1 MTEHAWKDAPA
12 VTVRTASA
20 TEQAS
25 SGAASVATSD
35 GSAPNRSVGAPTAAP
50 LRDSGKC
57 RTRLVGPGLWR
68 GRLAECRPLGC
79 SLLQTL
85 HDRHVGI
92 TPWLA
97 DRLAA
102 ALDPN
107 QHEPNQHEPTPRDVE
122 DPWRIAT
129 DQLRRALRVREAG
142 DSSAHGHG
150 GRAVIVSAAPAYF
163 VFRVAAFLLDRAC
176 CRVGQSVLFCEDR
189 LLFRGVSAERYAA
202 YERELT
208 AALLDVVRDENEELE
223 LFWYEAAATLAG
235 RSRNLSGG
243 TRTESPLPQASPLAS
258 AFLKRLR
265 PAVQDSDPDRK
276 KVRRVELARPLR
288 TLRKHR
294 RTDGVNGVTITRSIE
309 DLSDVMLSEHTLPP
323 ILRMQRL
330 MNEGFLARFRP
341 PRQEQNRDVLLAV
354 LIPGEVRDSIPGDF
368 LKACWFDLCARLGQR
383 LCQSGLL
390 HSEFRL
396 IEGDRLGMYRTEA
409 FPLAALS
416 SPDLVEGDE
425 PSEFYRHDFLN
436 SLQWLPRFLDQQTS
450 WAEPVPQR
458 GGGSLPVG
466 DGPAD
471 WCVAAWRSQIELPAQ
486 ILETSTAGVSSRS
499 GRCRGGRSGRS
510 RNSKRSGKS
519 RPNGRGRSQRRSG
532 ALAYADF
539 KFVHVMV
546 ACPQALR
553 GNVPELTQ
561 KSLRKR
567 VLRGAPPTTNLS
579 VTWLPDELTT
589 DDWWFD
595 TGRDQAEPIV
605 ASHGTSNGA
614 GFTTFSD
621 VGSSLRRSDVHRNG
635 YDENDSSLHHGADHV
650 SEFAG
655 GLVGTWFRQIQQEI
669 WQG

>member
-1 MTEHAWKDAPA
+1 MADHALKDAPA
-12 VTVRTASA
+12 TSEHSA
-20 TEQAS
+20 TAAEPVS
-25 SGAASVATSD
+25 SGPKRVAASNGATLNETTS
-35 GSAPNRSVGAPTAAP
+35 GRANETAASR
-50 LRDSGKC
+50 LRANDKC
-57 RTRLVGPGLWR
+57 RMRLAGSGLWH
-68 GRLAECRPLGC
+68 GKLAECSPLAC
-79 SLLQTL
+79 SLLQAL
-85 HDRHVGI
+85 HDRHIGI

-102 ALDPN
+102 ALDPK
-107 QHEPNQHEPTPRDVE
+107 QHEPTPRDVD
-122 DPWRIAT
+122 DPWQIAT
-129 DQLRRALRVREAG
+129 DRLRQALRVREAG
-142 DSSAHGHG
+142 DRSAHGQG
-150 GRAVIVSAAPAYF
+150 GRAVIVSAAPTYF

-176 CRVGQSVLFCEDR
+176 RRIGQSVLFCEDR
-189 LLFRGVSAERYAA
+189 LLFRGVSRVRYAT
-202 YERELT
+202 YECELT
-208 AALLDVVRDENEELE
+208 DALLHVVRDENGELE

-235 RSRNLSGG
+235 RSRNLGG
-243 TRTESPLPQASPLAS
+243 GSRVESPLPQASPLAS

-265 PAVQDSDPDRK
+265 PAVRDCDPDRK
-276 KVRRVELARPLR
+276 KVRRVELSRPLR

-341 PRQEQNRDVLLAV
+341 PKQEQNRDVLLAV
-354 LIPGEVRDSIPGDF
+354 LIPGEIRDSIPGDF

-390 HSEFRL
+390 QSEFRL

-416 SPDLVEGDE
+416 SPELVEGDE

-458 GGGSLPVG
+458 GAGSLPAA
-466 DGPAD
+466 DGLAD
-471 WCVAAWRSQIELPAQ
+471 WCIAAWRSQIELPAQ
-486 ILETSTAGVSSRS
+486 ILETSKAGVSSRN
-499 GRCRGGRSGRS
+499 GRSRGGRSGRNGKPK
-510 RNSKRSGKS
+510 RNS
-519 RPNGRGRSQRRSG
+519 RGRSQRRSG

-553 GNVPELTQ
+553 GNVPGLTQ

-579 VTWLPDELTT
+579 VTWLPDELKT

-595 TGRDQAEPIV
+595 TGRDQAEAIV
-605 ASHGTSNGA
+605 ASHGKSSGT
-614 GFTTFSD
+614 GFTTFSHSGD
-621 VGSSLRRSDVHRNG
+621 LHAHHD
-635 YDENDSSLHHGADHV
+635 DDSSHHHGADHV

-655 GLVGTWFRQIQQEI
+655 GLVETWFRQVQQEI